1 MTVGILGGGLA
12 GLSVAAHLDHGYEVL
27 ERDRECGGHC
37 LTIEEDGFTWDGGGP
52 HIIFSR
58 NQRMVDYIVS
68 LLAGNVLRRRRN
80 NKIFFKGRY
89 VKYPFENGLDD
100 LEPQDRFECLYHYLY
115 NDHPKPANF
124 KEWLYH
130 TFGTGLTEK
139 YLLPYNEKIWNCR
152 AEELGLDWV
161 EGRVPKPPVEDVI
174 KAAVGVETE
183 GYTHQL
189 YYHYPERGGIV
200 CVPRSLEA
208 RVKKITTGFEVLAIS
223 RRGARWVV
231 SDGRQEREYDRIVA
245 TIPLL
250 DLATRVEGVPA
261 DVVAAVRALRC
272 NSLIVV
278 GLGLATVALP
288 DYTAVYIPDPGILT
302 HRISFPGAFS
312 PRNVPPG
319 RSMVNAEITANA
331 GDGVWELSDDAVVK
345 RVIDDLDGMG
355 VIRRADVCYARAV
368 RDTYGYVVQDAGYRK
383 NLAVARAWFEAA
395 GLLLCGR
402 VAEHEYINM
411 DVAIERGM
419 AVAHRLNAE
428 GP

>member
-115 NDHPKPANF
+115 NDHPKPTNF

-174 KAAVGVETE
+174 KAAVGVATE
-183 GYTHQL
+183 GYAHQL

-200 CVPRSLEA
+200 SVPRALEA
-208 RVKKITTGFEVLAIS
+208 RVKKMTTGFEVLAIA
-223 RRGARWVV
+223 RRGPRWVV
-231 SDGRQEREYDRIVA
+231 SNGREEREYDRLVA
-245 TIPLL
+245 TIPVL

-261 DVVAAVRALRC
+261 DVVSAVRALRY

-395 GLLLCGR
+395 GILLCGR

-428 GP
+428 S